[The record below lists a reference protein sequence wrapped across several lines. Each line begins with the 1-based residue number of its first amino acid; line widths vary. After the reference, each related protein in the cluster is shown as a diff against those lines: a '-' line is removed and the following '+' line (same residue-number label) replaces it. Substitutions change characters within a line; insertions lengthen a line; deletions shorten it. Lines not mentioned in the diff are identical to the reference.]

1 VPAGSK
7 ASATVAVAEDAAK
20 AARELLDAALT
31 GCGFERV
38 AAARGASRAL
48 ILLDLCGFE
57 LGSAALPS
65 RELIEHLLDRLAAL
79 GWRDIGIALT
89 ADSSSTF
96 ADNRSAAALA
106 DLFGYQ
112 YQTPSGTAY
121 DVLDLSEGLIEA
133 EFPAGSVL
141 DGARLSR
148 AWVECGLRIVLA
160 KAATDI
166 PEGIVLAANALFAA
180 LPLHDK
186 DYYYRLTLD
195 PVDVVT
201 LLLERC
207 PIALAIVDGI
217 AAPEGSGGRAIP
229 RASSSAFIVAGTD
242 VLAVDCIA
250 AGKLG
255 ADPALSPLLRGLL
268 ERRSWPAFKELCG
281 PLQAVP
287 GFRLPDP
294 WLLESARWRDS
305 SMYLARLVAPW
316 LRRVDTSLFPFKNPL
331 DAMINAQLC
340 ARLADPDA
348 DNAARA
354 WLIYANTLGAM
365 LQRSLDAWRVNYS
378 KDRVERRIAGIS
390 VETLACDDA
399 DYDLMQR
406 ELDDLQ
412 HWLGAPEEYLLQPTL
427 HWRPLAGATIFSCRR
442 RFPVPFETFTAHVD
456 VARSIQYMND
466 YLGGRILVLERDDSG
481 RPLRQVERNLYLP
494 QPNYLA
500 WWGALPIDVSKI
512 ESVFY
517 GADCHRMYWKTI
529 KSENASASFD
539 DGIIEFRGQGGDTLV
554 SVFGRQLFALPPT
567 LDRAALD
574 RAPQLKA
581 QLIEHAYRQ
590 FFSRTFSNFEALC
603 EGRDI
608 LVGRAVG
615 LPKEPDEAPGRP
627 IDSLGEIIAQV
638 LELLGPWLQRLL
650 AQSPERGAQPPIA
663 TDELGYAHFQ
673 AATLRA
679 PTTAAP
685 DPIAA
690 WLGDFWSG
698 YLEALGRDLLRSS
711 KHA

>member
-1 VPAGSK
+1 M
-7 ASATVAVAEDAAK
+7 ASATVAVADDAAK
-20 AARELLDAALT
+20 APRELLDCALSR
-31 GCGFERV
+31 CGFDRI

-57 LGSAALPS
+57 LDSAALPS
-65 RELIEHLLDRLAAL
+65 RELVEQLLDRLAAL
-79 GWRDIGIALT
+79 GWQDIGIALT

-106 DLFGYQ
+106 DLFGYE
-112 YQTPSGTAY
+112 YRTASGTAY
-121 DVLDLSEGLIEA
+121 DVLDLSEDLIEA
-133 EFPAGSVL
+133 DFPPGSVL
-141 DGARLSR
+141 NGALLSR

-166 PEGIVLAANALFAA
+166 PEGIVLSANALFAA

-195 PVDVVT
+195 PVDVVS

-207 PIALAIVDGI
+207 PIGVALVDGI
-217 AAPEGSGGRAIP
+217 GAPDGSGGRAIP
-229 RASSSAFIVAGTD
+229 RASASAFIVVGTD
-242 VLAVDCIA
+242 ILAVDCIA

-255 ADPALSPLLRGLL
+255 ADPAISPLLRGLL
-268 ERRSWPAFKELCG
+268 QRRGWPAFKEMNG

-305 SMYLARLVAPW
+305 SAYLARLVAPW
-316 LRRVDTSLFPFKNPL
+316 LRRVDTSLFPFKKPL
-331 DAMINAQLC
+331 DAMINAQLR
-340 ARLADPDA
+340 ARIADPDA
-348 DNAARA
+348 DTAGRA
-354 WLIYANTLGAM
+354 WLIYANTLCAT

-378 KDRVERRIAGIS
+378 KDHVERRLAGVS
-390 VETLACDDA
+390 TETLTRDDV
-399 DYDLMQR
+399 DYVLMQR

-412 HWLGAPEEYLLQPTL
+412 HWLGAPDEYLLQPTL
-427 HWRPLAGATIFSCRR
+427 HWRELGGATIFSCRR
-442 RFPVPFETFTAHVD
+442 RFPVPFGTFTAHVD

-466 YLGGRILVLERDDSG
+466 YLGGKILVLERDAAG
-481 RPLRQVERNLYLP
+481 RSLRQVERNLYLP

-512 ESVFY
+512 ESVIY
-517 GADCHRMYWKTI
+517 RAEYHRMYWKTI

-539 DGIIEFRGQGGDTLV
+539 DGIIEFRGEGAETLV
-554 SVFGRQLFALPPT
+554 TVFGRQLFALPPT

-590 FFSRTFSNFEALC
+590 FFSRTFSNLEALC

-608 LVGRAVG
+608 LIGRAVA
-615 LPKEPDEAPGRP
+615 LPKEPGEVPARP
-627 IDSLGEIIAQV
+627 IDSLGAIVAQV
-638 LELLGPWLQRLL
+638 LEVLGPWLQRLVG
-650 AQSPERGAQPPIA
+650 QSPERRARPSIA
-663 TDELGYAHFQ
+663 TDGLGYAHFQ
-673 AATLRA
+673 AATVPA
-679 PTTAAP
+679 PTAATP
-685 DPIAA
+685 DPLVA
-690 WLGDFWSG
+690 WAGDFWSG
-698 YLEALGRDLLRSS
+698 YLEALSRDVLRMGR
-711 KHA
+711 HA